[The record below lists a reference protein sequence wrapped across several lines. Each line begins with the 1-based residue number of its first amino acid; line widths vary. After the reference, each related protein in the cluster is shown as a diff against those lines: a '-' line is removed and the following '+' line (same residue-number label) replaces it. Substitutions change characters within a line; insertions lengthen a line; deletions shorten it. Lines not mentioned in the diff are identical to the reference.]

1 MNLHPQAQAVI
12 DTLAAM
18 KLPAPDTI
26 PVALAREQFM
36 RARASFL
43 AAPEEV
49 ASCVD
54 RTLPGPA
61 GAIAVRI
68 YRPRGSN
75 AQAQLPALV
84 YFHGGGWVFGNLD
97 SHDPLCRTLANRA
110 QCAVVAV
117 DYRLA
122 PENKFPA
129 AVDDAFAVLRYLANQ
144 GAALGIDST
153 RMAAAGDSAG
163 GTLVAVSA
171 IEFRDRGGPR
181 LALQALLYPAT
192 DLTMDAPSY
201 ATLGQ
206 GYMLTRERMLFF
218 RNAYLRS
225 ADDIADWRASPL
237 KATDLSRLPPALVI
251 TASHDPL
258 VDEGKAYADR
268 LVAAGVPATYRCYP
282 GMIHGF
288 LTMSGAIDAGRA
300 GIDEIA
306 AALKAAFAAAGPRAE
321 R

>member
-18 KLPAPDTI
+18 KLPSPDTI

-43 AAPEEV
+43 PAPEEV
-49 ASCVD
+49 ASCID

-61 GAIAVRI
+61 GAIPVRI

-75 AQAQLPALV
+75 AEAKLPALI

-97 SHDPLCRTLANRA
+97 SHDPLCRALANRG
-110 QCAVVAV
+110 QCAVVAA

-129 AVDDAFAVLRYLANQ
+129 AVDDALAVLRHIASQ
-144 GAALGIDST
+144 GGALGIDGT
-153 RMAAAGDSAG
+153 RLAAAGDSAG
-163 GTLVAVSA
+163 GTLVAVA
-171 IEFRDRGGPR
+171 ALDFRDRGGPR
-181 LALQALLYPAT
+181 LVLQVLLYPAT
-192 DLTMDAPSY
+192 DMAMTAPSY
-201 ATLGQ
+201 TRLGQ
-206 GYMLTRERMLFF
+206 GYMLTKERMLFF
-218 RNAYLRS
+218 RNAYLRN
-225 ADDIADWRASPL
+225 AQDIGDWRASPL

-258 VDEGKAYADR
+258 VDEGKAYANR
-268 LVAAGVPATYRCYP
+268 LSAAGVPATYRCYD

-288 LTMSGAIDAGRA
+288 FTMAGALDTAKA
-300 GIDEIA
+300 GIDEVG
-306 AALKAAFAAAGPRAE
+306 AALRKALAAVAP
-321 R
+321 